1 MTERNK
7 MDSKQRMSIKDLKKK
22 AVDIRKDILIAL
34 EKAGSGH
41 TGGSL
46 SLVEILVSLY
56 YYKAKHD
63 PKKPKWKERDK
74 ILLSKGHGCPALYAV
89 LSDCGYFPKSEL
101 WTLRKLGSRLQ
112 GHPQIGLPGVE
123 ISSGSLGQGLSIAN
137 GIAIADR
144 MDGIK
149 SKVYCI
155 MGDGE
160 TNEGQ
165 IWEAAMTAS
174 HYKLDN
180 VCGIVDFNKLQI
192 DGFCCDVKGIEPF
205 ADKWKDF
212 GWHVKEVDGHNFEEL
227 IKALDELDNVKGK
240 PQIIIAHT
248 VKGKGVSFVENKA
261 NWHGVSPKKAELEK
275 ALEELDASLKTL

>member
-1 MTERNK
+1 
-7 MDSKQRMSIKDLKKK
+7 
-22 AVDIRKDILIAL
+22 
-34 EKAGSGH
+34 
-41 TGGSL
+41 
-46 SLVEILVSLY
+46 
-56 YYKAKHD
+56 
-63 PKKPKWKERDK
+63 
-74 ILLSKGHGCPALYAV
+74 
-89 LSDCGYFPKSEL
+89 
-101 WTLRKLGSRLQ
+101 
-112 GHPQIGLPGVE
+112 
-123 ISSGSLGQGLSIAN
+123 
-137 GIAIADR
+137 

-227 IKALDELDNVKGK
+227 IKALDELDSVKGK